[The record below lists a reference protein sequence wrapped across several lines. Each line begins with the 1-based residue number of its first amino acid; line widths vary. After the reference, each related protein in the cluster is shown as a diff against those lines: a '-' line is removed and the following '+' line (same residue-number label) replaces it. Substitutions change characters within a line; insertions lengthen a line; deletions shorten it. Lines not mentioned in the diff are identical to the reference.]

1 MFMKWQDKLYLK
13 YMETFQ
19 SLDPKAKLQMKH
31 GFQLVG
37 LSLLLLGIC
46 AMSFFQVIGGL
57 LTGFG
62 IGMIIA
68 AGGLFR

>member
-1 MFMKWQDKLYLK
+1 MKWQEKLYLK

-46 AMSFFQVIGGL
+46 AMSFFHVVGGL

-62 IGMIIA
+62 IGMIVT